1 MCLANT
7 CLLTQFAV
15 QFADDA
21 VVVLHSD
28 GLVADG
34 IVIPYP
40 LRLHASAHSCT
51 DRNGMQLERVLH
63 LSLQRVLLF
72 VRLCITQLLSIP
84 HLAQHH
90 TPNLHHLHQ
99 HLHRNLVVVVF
110 TQHILSRDQ
119 LHLRLIRLALFP
131 RDRRLSKWDSS
142 VCCAQY

>member
-1 MCLANT
+1 MQLPTLAQT
-7 CLLTQFAV
+7 ATECIL
-15 QFADDA
+15 
-21 VVVLHSD
+21 VL
-28 GLVADG
+28 
-34 IVIPYP
+34 
-40 LRLHASAHSCT
+40 
-51 DRNGMQLERVLH
+51 LERVLH

-84 HLAQHH
+84 HLAPHH

-110 TQHILSRDQ
+110 TQHIFSRDQ

-142 VCCAQY
+142 VYCAQY